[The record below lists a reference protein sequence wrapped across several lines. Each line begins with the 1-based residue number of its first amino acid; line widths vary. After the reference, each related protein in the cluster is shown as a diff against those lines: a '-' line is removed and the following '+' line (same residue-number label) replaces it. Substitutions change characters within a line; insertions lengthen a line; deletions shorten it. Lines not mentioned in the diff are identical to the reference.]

1 VTSRSIARWFIKKAV
16 VLSLVLLGIFFTS
29 TQTVVA
35 QSPIQYTNYVNLFK
49 GTDPNPSLTLYSLF
63 KQNTTTPEVGFNLQ
77 MSFSGIPTTDPGPAK
92 TAAWAQ
98 ITDFDDS
105 NYVFVLRICDI
116 ADTTKTNCLFSTIP
130 HKKVPANA
138 SNTDLS
144 SIFSAILGTA
154 PSLPTNLP
162 QSTTQPTGSIFHYQ
176 YTSILSPDMQN
187 NKFNVLFPVTSLF
200 GINPNTGGILSNNI
214 TDFVRIGDPRTFQA
228 DAWYC
233 AQGSNLPTQNNSSNP
248 NYNMFGGL
256 CGGNRPY
263 FKIATSATFRM
274 PQSVAEA
281 QSQTPGTITPVD
293 TTPTESNIPGCGL
306 INGSVMGCVAQI
318 AYYLIYRPIA
328 WFAGLMGTLFDF
340 FLGYSLSDESYRAA
354 FAVRGWEIVRDI
366 CNIFFIIILVYVGL
380 ATVFNTSSFSPKKV
394 LSTLIINAL
403 LINFSLFVTRVAIDV
418 SNVVAR
424 VFYNSIEVC
433 SGTCVDENSDGTP
446 DNLKPGI
453 SGYTPLSEKIVSS
466 FNPQKIFDMKVLSAA
481 TALPDNGTTTASGRA
496 RTLTTDDNEYAA
508 YYLVV
513 SLIAAMILFA
523 IAMMFWKTAFF
534 FLGRVIGLYMAMI
547 FAPFAFLSY
556 GNVPLVNKIKKLSW
570 QNWSGDLVKYATLA
584 PIFVFFL
591 YVIYSFIDTDF
602 MKFGQ
607 ATAATSALSFFE
619 TVVYIAIPMLIVYF
633 MVNQGVK
640 LAEEYAGDFGKQV
653 QGFAQKATGF
663 VGGAALGVATGGAAL
678 AGRNVL
684 GRLGTRIAE
693 SGRLQ
698 NTSAR
703 GGIMGRLADRTMR
716 IGSGMSRAT
725 YDARNTSLPS
735 TLQRATGV
743 GITNS
748 GVGRILGT
756 NTNRTAGGFREAITR
771 NERVL
776 TERASRFQVTG
787 QQARNMDTVNEAW
800 ERAYQARRTTAQNA
814 ALSAG
819 RVFNEAQFRFSDM
832 RAQAALGNARPRSA
846 TETNRRRERA
856 YQASLARGTILSQ
869 IAERTTNRLTTP
881 VVAGG
886 VGLTAAGASIV
897 TGGALV
903 GASALVGQG
912 AIQGAARQN
921 VIAARRNQSRP
932 TVSGGQRTRMLNQL
946 AQLQRDQLRVYTN
959 LSPVVTFGGLPVTP
973 ANVNSL
979 SVIDVQNYQA
989 ANPNHGMA
997 SPNTVIAERNRINTD
1012 IASVRTQLGI

>member
-1 VTSRSIARWFIKKAV
+1 MAI
-16 VLSLVLLGIFFTS
+16 LLPLVLLATFFTA
-29 TQTVVA
+29 TEKVVA
-35 QSPIQYTNYVNLFK
+35 QATTPSNYTTLFS
-49 GTDPNPSLTLYSLF
+49 GQTPPPSLSVYSLF
-63 KQNTTTPEVGFNLQ
+63 RPNSTVVDVKFNLQ
-77 MSFSGIPTTDPGPAK
+77 MSFKRFADDPGDSKAI
-92 TAAWAQ
+92 AWDHVR
-98 ITDFDDS
+98 DFAETPGGS
-105 NYVFVLRICDI
+105 PNVFILRICD
-116 ADTTKTNCLFSTIP
+116 ANDPTETRCQFSVIP
-130 HKKVPANA
+130 HKRVAP
-138 SNTDLS
+138 NTV
-144 SIFSAILGTA
+144 
-154 PSLPTNLP
+154 PTNQATP
-162 QSTTQPTGSIFHYQ
+162 AIYHYQ
-176 YTSILSPDMQN
+176 YTNTFGNDLQN
-187 NKFNVLFPVTSLF
+187 DKFNILFPVTQVATLSA
-200 GINPNTGGILSNNI
+200 TGSAFATIKPVE
-214 TDFVRIGDPRTFQA
+214 DFIVIGDTTTYRA

-233 AQGSNLPTQNNSSNP
+233 PGEVAGETFPTQNDPTNP
-248 NYNMFGGL
+248 NHRRFNSI
-256 CGGNRPY
+256 CGDDRSY
-263 FKIATSATFRM
+263 FKIATSQTFTIPRTA
-274 PQSVAEA
+274 AEA

-293 TTPTESNIPGCGL
+293 TAPTQNNIPGCGAFGVG
-306 INGSVMGCVAQI
+306 GSVMGCVAQVV
-318 AYYLIYRPIA
+318 YYLIYRPIA
-328 WFAGLMGTLFDF
+328 WFAGLMGNLFDF

-433 SGTCVDENSDGTP
+433 EGKCVDESPADGTP

-481 TALPDNGTTTASGRA
+481 TALPDNGTTAASGQA
-496 RTLTTDDNEYAA
+496 RTLTTDDNEYAG

-534 FLGRVIGLYMAMI
+534 FLGRVIGLYMGMI

-570 QNWSGDLVKYATLA
+570 QNWSSDLIKYATLA

-591 YVIYSFIDTDF
+591 YVIYSFLETDF
-602 MKFGQ
+602 MKVYQ
-607 ATAATSALSFFE
+607 EKSAGSVGSFFE
-619 TVVYIAIPMLIVYF
+619 TVVYIAIPMLIVYY

-653 QGFAQKATGF
+653 QGLAQKATGV
-663 VGGAALGVATGGAAL
+663 VGGAALGVATGGTAL

-735 TLQRATGV
+735 NLQRATGV

-787 QQARNMDTVNEAW
+787 QQARNMDTVNDAW

-832 RAQAALGNARPRSA
+832 RAQAAIGNARPRSA

-881 VVAGG
+881 VAAGG

-921 VIAARRNQSRP
+921 VIAARRNQARP

-959 LSPVVTFGGLPVTP
+959 LSPVVTFSGLPVTP

-989 ANPNHGMA
+989 ANPAHGMA

>member
-1 VTSRSIARWFIKKAV
+1 MAI
-16 VLSLVLLGIFFTS
+16 LLPLVLLATFFTA
-29 TQTVVA
+29 TEKVIA
-35 QSPIQYTNYVNLFK
+35 QSTLQYASYANLFK

-63 KQNTTTPEVGFNLQ
+63 KPNTTTPEVSFNLQ
-77 MSFSGIPTTDPGPAK
+77 MSFSGVSSTDPGPAK

-105 NYVFVLRICDI
+105 NYVFVLRICDV

-144 SIFSAILGTA
+144 SIFSAIFGTLSGVGTT
-154 PSLPTNLP
+154 PSVPTNLP
-162 QSTTQPTGSIFHYQ
+162 PSTTQPTGSIFHYQ

-187 NKFNVLFPVTSLF
+187 NKFNILFPVTSLF
-200 GINPNTGGILSNNI
+200 GINPNTGTILSNNV

-256 CGGNRPY
+256 CGDNRPY
-263 FKIATSATFRM
+263 FKIATSSTFRM
-274 PQSVAEA
+274 PQSAAEA

-293 TTPTESNIPGCGL
+293 TAPTQNNIPGCGAFGVG
-306 INGSVMGCVAQI
+306 GSVMGCVAQVV
-318 AYYLIYRPIA
+318 YYLIYRPIA
-328 WFAGLMGTLFDF
+328 WFAGLMGNLFDF

-433 SGTCVDENSDGTP
+433 EGKCVDESPADGTP

-481 TALPDNGTTTASGRA
+481 TALPDNGTTAASGQA
-496 RTLTTDDNEYAA
+496 RTLTTDDNEYAG

-534 FLGRVIGLYMAMI
+534 FLGRVIGLYMGMI

-570 QNWSGDLVKYATLA
+570 QNWSSDLIKYATLA

-591 YVIYSFIDTDF
+591 YVIYSFLETDF
-602 MKFGQ
+602 MKVYQ
-607 ATAATSALSFFE
+607 EKSAGSVGSFFE
-619 TVVYIAIPMLIVYF
+619 TVVYIAIPMLIVYY

-640 LAEEYAGDFGKQV
+640 LAEEYAGDFGKSV

-678 AGRNVL
+678 AGRNTL
-684 GRLGTRIAE
+684 GRLGTRLAE
-693 SGRLQ
+693 SKTLQ
-698 NTSAR
+698 DASAS
-703 GGIMGRLADRTMR
+703 GKWYARLADRTMQT
-716 IGSGMSRAT
+716 GTKMSTAT
-725 YDARNTSLPS
+725 YDARNSAVGK
-735 TLQRATGV
+735 RFEKETGIGLDNKLV
-743 GITNS
+743 KMTGT
-748 GVGRILGT
+748 GT
-756 NTNRTAGGFREAITR
+756 NKTQGGFKEAISR
-771 NERVL
+771 NEKVL
-776 TERASRFQVTG
+776 VDRAERFQLRGAAAVT
-787 QQARNMDTVNEAW
+787 QDKKNKAW
-800 ERAYQARRTTAQNA
+800 EAGYDARRKAAETTALANGVA
-814 ALSAG
+814 
-819 RVFNEAQFRFSDM
+819 FNEVDFRQNDLT
-832 RAQAALGNARPRSA
+832 AQAAQGNKRVETTTEVNRAREK
-846 TETNRRRERA
+846 T
-856 YQASLARGTILSQ
+856 YQAKLARGTFLSRVAQ
-869 IAERTTNRLTTP
+869 RSTNRVTTP
-881 VVAGG
+881 GAA
-886 VGLTAAGASIV
+886 VGAAATAAGASVV
-897 TGGALV
+897 TGGAIV
-903 GASALVGQG
+903 GAAAAIGQG
-912 AIQGAARQN
+912 AIQGAAREN
-921 VIAARRNQSRP
+921 VINSRESKAKD
-932 TVSGGQRTRMLNQL
+932 TISAGERTKLEGRLKQLGVDKLRMQ
-946 AQLQRDQLRVYTN
+946 QT
-959 LSPVVTFGGLPVTP
+959 LSPVARH
-973 ANVNSL
+973 ANNNDLDSL
-979 SVIDVQNYQA
+979 TVLDVQNYQA
-989 ANPNHGMA
+989 SNVNHGMA
-997 SPNTVIAERNRINTD
+997 SPNTVIAERNRINSD
-1012 IASVRTQLGI
+1012 ISSIRKQLGLG